1 MKERSLN
8 GERWEVKGYWP
19 WVPLK
24 VSSMEIGQELLG
36 VTDWLPATV
45 PGGVHADLLR
55 AGLIEDPWYGLNSWK
70 CEWVENRWWVY
81 RASFACP
88 DTGSGRTELVF
99 RGLDYEAQV
108 YVDGKLLGE
117 HKGMYHEAVFDVT
130 EAARTR
136 DRLEVT
142 VMFKHA
148 PDEMAQ
154 IGLTSH
160 THTQKSRFN
169 YKWDFSTRL
178 VNIGIWDDVLLRMHE
193 AWTLD
198 DVSVTTDADPAGGT
212 GEILASATAR
222 AFGMADAA
230 ANGEKRDTDEDRA
243 GGKAGRLHGLTLRVD
258 VSGPDGAQA
267 ARVETPIGADGG
279 TGELRIPIAQARL
292 WQPNGYGD
300 QPLYGVRLTL
310 LADGAIMDERVLRT
324 GLRSLSYGQNEES
337 PAEALP
343 YTFVVNGK
351 RIYVRGVNMTP
362 LDHLYGN
369 VRPEQYEY
377 YVLLMKRAGVNMVRV
392 WGGGIIEKEL
402 FYDLCDRHGIL
413 VWQEFIQSSSGIDN
427 EPSKRP
433 EFLELIRFTAVSAL
447 KAKRNHVSLT
457 VWSGGNELMSAPNV
471 PSTYEDENLAMLQA
485 LVREHDPRRLFL
497 PTSASGP
504 VQYITPEKGV
514 SHDVHGHWKYQG
526 NPDHYELYADVDNL
540 FHSEFGVDGASA
552 VKSLRK
558 FLPESELRP
567 VSMNDSIVWR
577 HHGEWWDTYER
588 DLELFGEGAVA
599 ELGVYSR
606 ASQWIQAEGLRFV
619 LEANRRRQFKNSG
632 SVIWQLNEPYPN
644 ASSTSLVDYYG
655 EGKMAYYWTRRAFSP
670 FFASAEY
677 KRLNFRTGE
686 TFEVK
691 LFAGAHA
698 AAEGLTVRSRLLG
711 MDGALLHE
719 QSDAVYVDGE
729 HTAQAG
735 ELHTLVTEA
744 FGELFLLRLELLD
757 AGGEALHAN
766 DYFFSTL
773 EREVYAPAL
782 AGSAG
787 ARLSATPLGEWAEAG
802 DVSGGNAGG
811 AACDADCGIDS
822 GTDGDAAGGKNGGW
836 LQAVTRRYKLSN
848 GGDLAALHVQAE
860 EMTNGWWMAA
870 DDLYF
875 TLLPG
880 ESREIEVTCWRKRAG
895 GFLAGDAGAE
905 DELPELAFRSF

>member
-1 MKERSLN
+1 MKEWLLN
-8 GERWEVKGYWP
+8 GESWEVKGYWP

-36 VTDWLPATV
+36 VTDWMPAMV

-81 RASFACP
+81 RASVACP
-88 DTGSGRTELVF
+88 KPGSGRTELVF
-99 RGLDYEAQV
+99 KGLDYEVQV
-108 YVDGKLLGE
+108 FVDGKLLGE
-117 HKGMYHEAVFDVT
+117 HEGMYHEAVFDVT
-130 EAARTR
+130 EAARAQER
-136 DRLEVT
+136 MEVT

-148 PDEMAQ
+148 PDEMSQ
-154 IGLTSH
+154 IGLTSR

-178 VNIGIWDDVLLRMHE
+178 VNIGIWDDVLLRVHE

-198 DVSVTTDADPAGGT
+198 DVSVTTEAVPNAGT
-212 GEILASATAR
+212 GEIFVSAAVR
-222 AFGMADAA
+222 CFKIRDAA
-230 ANGEKRDTDEDRA
+230 AGDRERGAEGDA
-243 GGKAGRLHGLTLRVD
+243 GGANEGGAHALTLRID
-258 VSGPDGAQA
+258 VTDPDGVIVAHS
-267 ARVETPIGADGG
+267 ESPIGTEGK

-292 WQPNGYGD
+292 WQPNGYGE
-300 QPLYGVRLTL
+300 QPLYGMRLTL
-310 LADGAIMDERVLRT
+310 LAGGDVMDTRELKT
-324 GLRSLSYGQNEES
+324 GIRSLSYAQNEES

-369 VRPEQYEY
+369 VTPEQYEY

-392 WGGGIIEKEL
+392 WGGGVIEKEY
-402 FYDLCDRHGIL
+402 FYELCDRHGLL
-413 VWQEFIQSSSGIDN
+413 VWQEFVQSSSGIDN
-427 EPSKRP
+427 IPSKRP
-433 EFLELIRFTAVSAL
+433 EFLELIALTAVSAL

-471 PSTYEDENLAMLQA
+471 PSTYEDANLAMLKK
-485 LVREHDPRRLFL
+485 LVEAHDPRRLFL

-526 NPDHYELYADVDNL
+526 NPGHYELYADVDNL
-540 FHSEFGVDGASA
+540 FHSEFGVDGVSA
-552 VKSLRK
+552 VKSLKK
-558 FLPESELRP
+558 FLPASELRP
-567 VSMNDSIVWR
+567 VSMNDSLVWR
-577 HHGEWWDTYER
+577 HHGEWWDTYDR
-588 DLELFGEGAVA
+588 DIELFGPEVGS
-599 ELGVYSR
+599 EIGLFSR

-655 EGKMAYYWTRRAFSP
+655 ESKMAYYWTRRAFSP
-670 FFASAEY
+670 YFASAEY

-686 TFEVK
+686 TFEAK

-698 AAEGLTVRSRLLG
+698 ATEGLTVRSRLLG
-711 MDGALLHE
+711 MDGGLLHE
-719 QSDAVYVDGE
+719 QSDAVSVDGE
-729 HTAQAG
+729 HTAHAG
-735 ELHTLVTEA
+735 DLHALVTEA
-744 FGELFLLRLELLD
+744 FGTLFLLRLELLD
-757 AGGEALHAN
+757 PAGEVLHAN

-782 AGSAG
+782 VVGDEV
-787 ARLSATPLGEWAEAG
+787 RLKETALGDWAADEAAAVGETSTEKANDTSGRLEAVKRRFKLANEG
-802 DVSGGNAGG
+802 DH
-811 AACDADCGIDS
+811 
-822 GTDGDAAGGKNGGW
+822 
-836 LQAVTRRYKLSN
+836 
-848 GGDLAALHVQAE
+848 AALHVHVE
-860 EMTNGWWMAA
+860 ETTNGWWMAA

-880 ESREIEVTCWRKRAG
+880 ESCEVTVTCWRKRAG
-895 GFLAGDAGAE
+895 GFLAGDVGAAA
-905 DELPELAFRSF
+905 DALPELVFRSF